1 MKIINTLAA
10 LAAITISSITSA
22 APVNINT
29 ASPVNI
35 NTASATEIADALNG
49 IGMSKAQAIVEY
61 RQAYGEFSRADEIVF
76 VRGIGESTFEKNK
89 GDILVK

>member
-1 MKIINTLAA
+1 MKTITLFAA
-10 LAAITISSITSA
+10 LAAFCISSIASA

-29 ASPVNI
+29 AS
-35 NTASATEIADALNG
+35 ASEIAEALNG
-49 IGMSKAQAIVEY
+49 IGLSKAQAIVEY
-61 RQAYGEFSRADEIVF
+61 REAYGEFSRADEIVF

>member
-1 MKIINTLAA
+1 MKIINTFAA

-22 APVNINT
+22 A
-29 ASPVNI
+29 PVNI